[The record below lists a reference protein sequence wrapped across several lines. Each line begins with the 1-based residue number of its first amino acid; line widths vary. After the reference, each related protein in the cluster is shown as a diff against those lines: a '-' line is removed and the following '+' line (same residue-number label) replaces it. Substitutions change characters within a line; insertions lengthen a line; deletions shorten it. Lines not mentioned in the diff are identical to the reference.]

1 MSYIALEDSVFGVG
15 FLERLEAGAKP
26 VSITQGPETRDV
38 VNSIKKNIA
47 NVLNTRTGG
56 AQSSPGLGLIDFND
70 ATLESLDLS
79 LRVKLAIKQCLET
92 YEPRLTNILVSS
104 DYDEHSPLT
113 LRFNIVATVNSEALH
128 EKVQLSLLLDQNRQY
143 RVL

>member
-113 LRFNIVATVNSEALH
+113 LRFNIIATVNSEALH

>member
-26 VSITQGPETRDV
+26 VSITQGPESRDV

-47 NVLNTRTGG
+47 NVLNTRIGG
-56 AQSSPGLGLIDFND
+56 AQSSPELGLIDFND

-104 DYDEHSPLT
+104 AYDEHSPLT

>member
-26 VSITQGPETRDV
+26 VSITQGPESRDV